1 MKQRSGSGL
10 VSAGAMVLCAVLMGF
25 NYELFIFPNA
35 FAPAGLNGLATMVQ
49 YLFHFSIGYFSVLIN
64 IPLLLIAWRRVDRV
78 FARRTLLFVLSF
90 SATTLLLRNLDF
102 SAVAFRTETGTSAIL
117 GPVAAG
123 VINGA
128 IYTVVLRSNGSTGGT
143 DILAALIRSRHPE
156 ANLVWLIFA
165 LNAVVAAVSY
175 FVYGYQFEP
184 VILCLIYC
192 YLSSRISDDLLKM
205 GNRALKFEIVTD
217 DPEALGKALMQELHH
232 GVTLL
237 HAVGMYSNNEKAML
251 ICVVNRHQVV
261 DFHNILARFPGS
273 FAYVSD
279 VNETMGDFRRYRR
292 DVFKAAS
299 EDK

>member
-1 MKQRSGSGL
+1 MNRRTGSEL
-10 VSAGAMVLCAVLMGF
+10 LSAGAMVLCAVLMGL

-64 IPLLLIAWRRVDRV
+64 VPLLLIAWRRVDKV

-102 SAVAFRTETGTSAIL
+102 SAVAFRTENGTSAIL

-128 IYTVVLRSNGSTGGT
+128 IYTMVLRSNGSTGGT
-143 DILAALIRSRHPE
+143 DILAALIRARHPE
-156 ANLVWLIFA
+156 ASLVWLIFA
-165 LNAVVAAVSY
+165 LNAAVAAVSY
-175 FVYGYQFEP
+175 FVYGYKFEP

-192 YLSSRISDDLLKM
+192 YLSSRISNDLLKM
-205 GNRALKFEIVTD
+205 GNKALKFEIVTD
-217 DPEALGKALMQELHH
+217 DAEALGRVLMTELHH

-237 HAVGMYSNNEKAML
+237 HAVGMYSNSDKGLL

-279 VNETMGDFRRYRR
+279 VNETMGEFRRSR
-292 DVFKAAS
+292 KG
-299 EDK
+299 

>member
-1 MKQRSGSGL
+1 MKQRSGSEL
-10 VSAGAMVLCAVLMGF
+10 ISAGAMVLCAVLMGF

-64 IPLLLIAWRRVDRV
+64 IPLLLIAWRRVDKV
-78 FARRTLLFVLSF
+78 FARRTLIFVLSF
-90 SATTLLLRNLDF
+90 SATTLLLRNMDF
-102 SAVAFRTETGTSAIL
+102 SAVAYHTETGTSAIL

-156 ANLVWLIFA
+156 ASLVWLIFA
-165 LNAVVAAVSY
+165 LNAVVAAISY
-175 FVYGYQFEP
+175 FVYGYKFEP

-192 YLSSRISDDLLKM
+192 YLSSRISNDLLKM

-217 DPEALGKALMQELHH
+217 DAKTLGQVLMSELHH

-237 HAVGMYSNNEKAML
+237 HAVGMYSSKEKDML

-279 VNETMGDFRRYRR
+279 VNETMGEFRRARKYEI
-292 DVFKAAS
+292 K
-299 EDK
+299 

>member
-1 MKQRSGSGL
+1 MKQRSGSEL
-10 VSAGAMVLCAVLMGF
+10 ISAGAMVLCAVLMGF

-64 IPLLLIAWRRVDRV
+64 IPLLLIAWRRVDKV

-90 SATTLLLRNLDF
+90 SATTLLLRNMDF
-102 SAVAFRTETGTSAIL
+102 SAVAYHTETGTSAIL

-128 IYTVVLRSNGSTGGT
+128 IYTVALRSNGSTGGT

-156 ANLVWLIFA
+156 ASLVWLIFA
-165 LNAVVAAVSY
+165 LNAVVAAISY
-175 FVYGYQFEP
+175 FVYGYKFEP

-192 YLSSRISDDLLKM
+192 YLSSRISNDLLKM

-217 DPEALGKALMQELHH
+217 DAKTLGQVLMSELHH

-237 HAVGMYSNNEKAML
+237 HAVGMYSSKEKDML

-279 VNETMGDFRRYRR
+279 VNETMGEFRRARKYEI
-292 DVFKAAS
+292 K
-299 EDK
+299 

>member
-1 MKQRSGSGL
+1 MKQRIGARPH
-10 VSAGAMVLCAVLMGF
+10 SALAMVFCAVLMGF

-64 IPLLLIAWRRVDRV
+64 IPLLLIAWRRVDKT
-78 FARRTLLFVLSF
+78 FAQRTLIFVLSF
-90 SATTLLLRNLDF
+90 SATTLLLNQLDL
-102 SAVAFRTETGTSAIL
+102 SPLAYHTDTGTSTIL

-128 IYTVVLRSNGSTGGT
+128 IYTVVLRNGGSTGGT
-143 DILAALIRSRHPE
+143 DILAALIHARHPE
-156 ANLVWLIFA
+156 AGMVWVIFA
-165 LNAVVAAVSY
+165 LNAAVAAISY
-175 FVYGYQFEP
+175 FVYGYKFEP

-192 YLSSRISDDLLKM
+192 YLSSRISNDMMKM
-205 GNRALKFEIVTD
+205 GARAMKFEIVTND
-217 DPEALGKALMQELHH
+217 AEALGRELMAELHH

-237 HAVGMYSNNEKAML
+237 HAQGMYSNSEKDML
-251 ICVVNRHQVV
+251 ICVVNRYQVA

-279 VNETMGDFRRYRR
+279 VNETMGNFRKVR
-292 DVFKAAS
+292 KTK
-299 EDK
+299 E

>member
-1 MKQRSGSGL
+1 MNRRSGSRL
-10 VSAGAMVLCAVLMGF
+10 LSAGAMVLCAVLMGF

-78 FARRTLLFVLSF
+78 FVLRTLIFVLAF
-90 SATTLLLRNLDF
+90 SVTTLLLRRLDF
-102 SAVAFRTETGTSAIL
+102 SGVAYRTENGTSSIL

-143 DILAALIRSRHPE
+143 DVIAALIRSRHPE
-156 ANLVWLIFA
+156 SSLVWLIFS
-165 LNAVVAAVSY
+165 LNAAVAAVSY
-175 FVYGYQFEP
+175 FVYGCRFEP

-205 GNRALKFEIVTD
+205 GKKALKFEIVTD
-217 DPEALGKALMQELHH
+217 DAAALGHALMTELHH

-237 HAVGMYSNNEKAML
+237 HARGMYSDADRDML
-251 ICVVNRHQVV
+251 ICVVNRHQIVAFQ
-261 DFHNILARFPGS
+261 DILARFPGS

-279 VNETMGDFRRYRR
+279 VNETMGNFRRSRT
-292 DVFKAAS
+292 
-299 EDK
+299 EE

>member
-10 VSAGAMVLCAVLMGF
+10 ISAGAMVLCAVLMGF

-64 IPLLLIAWRRVDRV
+64 LPLLLIAWRRVDKT
-78 FARRTLLFVLSF
+78 FAVRTLVFVLSF
-90 SATTLLLRNLDF
+90 SATTLLLNRLDF
-102 SAVAFRTETGTSAIL
+102 SAVAYHTENGSSAIL

-128 IYTVVLRSNGSTGGT
+128 IYTLVLRNSGSTGGT

-156 ANLVWLIFA
+156 ASLVWVIFA
-165 LNAVVAAVSY
+165 LNAVVAAISY
-175 FVYGYQFEP
+175 FVYGYKFEP

-192 YLSSRISDDLLKM
+192 YLSSRISNDLLKM
-205 GNRALKFEIVTD
+205 GAKALKFEIVTD
-217 DPEALGKALMQELHH
+217 DAAALGRALMTELHH

-237 HAVGMYSNNEKAML
+237 HAEGMYSNQEKDML
-251 ICVVNRHQVV
+251 ICVVNRHQVA
-261 DFHNILARFPGS
+261 DFHDILARFPGS

-279 VNETMGDFRRYRR
+279 VNETMGNFHRSR
-292 DVFKAAS
+292 KT
-299 EDK
+299 E